1 MVGHNE
7 KDFCFLDDGNF
18 VVKLDSPGL
27 FLVNYL
33 KTNTIDE
40 GLDGDVPNF
49 ITWGDLDHCQMIA
62 KVK

>member
-49 ITWGDLDHCQMIA
+49 IT
-62 KVK
+62 